1 MNLLV
6 DLINFDIIP
15 TDYIIEKVFRIKESA
30 DDTTNNILSHLG
42 YKSTN
47 LLSNMGT
54 FFIALAFILG
64 LVVLI
69 IIMRFMIKKFE
80 RVRKVYEWLNK
91 KLFFN
96 LFLRTVMEGY
106 LNFCISAFLAISK
119 LSFDTADQI
128 IDSIIGLLMLLL
140 ISVFPIFT
148 LAFLYYN
155 RLKLE
160 NPDFKVRWDS
170 LYDSVVVEKNY
181 AILLCTFFVLR
192 RLIYAVTLCYLQN
205 HTYL

>member
-1 MNLLV
+1 MPLMSVAYPTNVQYFLNLLV

-30 DDTTNNILSHLG
+30 DDTTNTILSALG
-42 YKSTN
+42 YKSTK

-54 FFIALAFILG
+54 FFIALAFILA

-69 IIMRFMIKKFE
+69 IVMRFLIKKFE

-96 LFLRTVMEGY
+96 LFLRTIMEGY
-106 LNFCISAFLAISK
+106 LNFCISAFLAISN
-119 LSFDTADQI
+119 LSFDTADEI
-128 IDSIIGLLMLLL
+128 IDSVIGLLMLLL

-148 LAFLYYN
+148 FAFLYYS
-155 RLKLE
+155 RPKLE
-160 NPDFKVRWDS
+160 NPDFKVRVDS
-170 LYDSVVVEKNY
+170 LYDSVVV
-181 AILLCTFFVLR
+181 
-192 RLIYAVTLCYLQN
+192 
-205 HTYL
+205 